1 VKLGGVGVGVVGVVG
16 VVAVELHVQVLN
28 ATTASTIS

>member
-1 VKLGGVGVGVVGVVG
+1 MVAGVFVGVVGVVG
-16 VVAVELHVQVLN
+16 VVALELHVHVLN